1 MSVAEQ
7 MSLAEVKDR
16 LSQVVEDVET
26 EHARVTITKH
36 GRPAAVLIS
45 ADDLQSLE
53 ETLALLSDA
62 AVMDQIRA
70 SREELSGGRAAQAL
84 SKEQIMG
91 RIWP

>member
-91 RIWP
+91 RIRP